1 MLRLKELRSKRKIS
15 QQKLAMDL
23 SILQASISKYE
34 KGIAEPDIN
43 MLIRMANYF
52 HVTVDY
58 LLGRTDETSSYHSEM
73 LSAEEINLLR
83 ECRNRIR
90 RKQSALCWD
99 WPQNDRHALKLNRV
113 AERYRISNKAELGP
127 YSMHIFILPYGK
139 DK

>member
-23 SILQASISKYE
+23 SISQASISKYE
-34 KGIAEPDIN
+34 KGIAELDIN

-83 ECRNRIR
+83 EFRMMSEQD
-90 RKQSALCWD
+90 KA
-99 WPQNDRHALKLNRV
+99 KT
-113 AERYRISNKAELGP
+113 ISFMLG
-127 YSMHIFILPYGK
+127 LAAK
-139 DK
+139 